1 MSPHQPWL
9 LPKMAVKEPDV
20 LEQLLPDVYGGF
32 LGLQPQ
38 CLDVKAVIPP
48 ALWEIPTSLWSAW
61 LAWTSTP
68 PGAKPCCLVCV
79 PGHVKR
85 DSSKP
90 TPHPTVYTVGTYNI
104 ELPKNTDGPR
114 LWFYPKG
121 SSGDEVKAALK

>member
-9 LPKMAVKEPDV
+9 LTKMAVKEPDV

-32 LGLQPQ
+32 LGLHPQ
-38 CLDVKAVIPP
+38 HLHVKAVIPP

-68 PGAKPCCLVCV
+68 PDTKPCCLVCV

-90 TPHPTVYTVGTYNI
+90 TPHPTVYTVGTYNMSCPRTQMDPGCGST
-104 ELPKNTDGPR
+104 PKAG
-114 LWFYPKG
+114 
-121 SSGDEVKAALK
+121 